1 VPGLSVYAATK
12 AAVVSLSSS
21 VHVETPRNIRVH
33 ALCPDGVDTDMV
45 AAMADGGRA
54 KALVHSGGGLLTVD
68 EVADAAMGLLGTS
81 RVVRSLPG
89 WRAGLIR
96 FTSVTP
102 SASMRAEP
110 LFLWLGRRQM
120 RARR

>member
-1 VPGLSVYAATK
+1 
-12 AAVVSLSSS
+12 
-21 VHVETPRNIRVH
+21 
-33 ALCPDGVDTDMV
+33 
-45 AAMADGGRA
+45 
-54 KALVHSGGGLLTVD
+54 
-68 EVADAAMGLLGTS
+68 
-81 RVVRSLPG
+81 VRSLPG

-102 SASMRAEP
+102 SVSMKAEP